1 MHQIPQELKELN
13 QWHCWKDVNGNK
25 IPIQVNGNAA
35 KSNDPAT
42 WTDYQTAVDAAE
54 FHTGLA
60 FEIAEPYTG
69 VDLDNCL
76 DAFGNLREWAIPIV
90 GRLDGVAYAEISP
103 SGKGIKFITRG
114 TKLPGAR
121 CTHQFEG
128 EKQQVEVYDHARFW
142 TVTGKTYNWQ
152 DEIKNGQAAVEWI
165 CREYLMPVEKPVRV
179 PVPSRGFPLDSRVQ
193 NYVDG
198 ASPAGLGDR
207 NNAAFRLAGHLWAM
221 TGDDGERLDEDAVW
235 QSMQVWNSRNGEPL
249 SDAELQ
255 SVTTSA
261 SRNGTARPDKRSE
274 MPLPATDD
282 GVNISG
288 IMKEFEEFK
297 ALPPTYDHL
306 CLEIPGLIGD
316 LIQHNLRTAF
326 YPLPELALA
335 GALSLMSVLTGGK
348 VAYRGARTNLY
359 SMGLA
364 PSGAGKDHSRK
375 LNRKILLHAG
385 APEVCGPERIGS
397 HAGIVTAMAG
407 NWRTLFQIDE
417 IGMLFATMKS
427 AGKQAPH
434 LANISSVLMQIY
446 SSADSI
452 WMGDAYGDANKV
464 KQLSYPHCVVYGT
477 SVPDGFWESVSN
489 DQMQNGLIGRFLVFE
504 NEEYV
509 DYQEPEFS
517 EIPAGIIERARAWM
531 ELETG
536 SGNLAGID
544 GGSPANID
552 ASAEAG
558 ERLKTHAMAISDR
571 RKSESPVN
579 AAIWSRVAEKT
590 NKIALLFAS
599 SRWAPGTPLPSIS
612 IEDADRA
619 IRLNNWL
626 TRRMLAKAGE
636 HLSGNQV
643 EADHLK
649 VLRMIRSKDEWS
661 MNELTRKTRWLKTR
675 ERREILDALTLGD
688 EITQEVVS
696 TGGRPVTIVKAINR
710 PEAWT

>member
-1 MHQIPQELKELN
+1 
-13 QWHCWKDVNGNK
+13 
-25 IPIQVNGNAA
+25 VNGNAA
-35 KSNDPAT
+35 KSNDPDT
-42 WTDYQTAVDAAE
+42 WTDYQTAVDASE

-76 DAFGNLREWAIPIV
+76 DSFGELRPWAIPIV
-90 GRLDGVAYAEISP
+90 ARLDGLAYAEISP

-114 TKLPGAR
+114 AKLPGAR

-128 EKQQVEVYDHARFW
+128 EKQQVEVYDHSRFW

-152 DEIKNGQAAVEWI
+152 DTIENGQAAIEWI
-165 CREYLMPVEKPVRV
+165 CREYLMPTEKPASKDFNRQVRQTV
-179 PVPSRGFPLDSRVQ
+179 TAGMGLNGRAVEYAMV
-193 NYVDG
+193 
-198 ASPAGLGDR
+198 ASPAGSGDR

-221 TGDDGERLDEDAVW
+221 TGDDGERLNEDMVW
-235 QSMQVWNSRNGEPL
+235 ECVQTWNVSNPEPL
-249 SDAELQ
+249 GEDELRKA
-255 SVTTSA
+255 VVSA
-261 SRNGTARPDKRSE
+261 GRNGTARPDKRSE
-274 MPLPATDD
+274 RPLPTIDS
-282 GVNISG
+282 GVNIGG
-288 IMKEFEEFK
+288 IMREFEEFK
-297 ALPPTYDHL
+297 SLPPTYDHL

-316 LIQHNLRTAF
+316 LIKYNLRTAF

-348 VAYRGARTNLY
+348 IAYRGTRSNLY
-359 SMGLA
+359 CMGLA
-364 PSGAGKDHSRK
+364 PSGAGKDQSRK
-375 LNRKILLHAG
+375 LNRQILLHAG
-385 APEVCGPERIGS
+385 SPETCGPERIGS
-397 HAGIVTAMAG
+397 HAGIITAMAG

-464 KQLSYPHCVVYGT
+464 KQLTYPHCVVYGT

-517 EIPAGIIERARAWM
+517 ELPVDIIDRARAWLGM
-531 ELETG
+531 ETG

-552 ASAEAG
+552 ASPEAA
-558 ERLKTHAMAISDR
+558 ERLRTHAMAISDR

-579 AAIWSRVAEKT
+579 AAIWSRVAEKS
-590 NKIALLFAS
+590 NKIALLFAA
-599 SRWAPGTPLPSIS
+599 SRWTPEASLPSIS
-612 IEDADRA
+612 LKDADCA

-626 TRRMLAKAGE
+626 TRRMLHKAAE

-649 VLRMIRSKDEWS
+649 VLRMIRSRDEWS
-661 MNELTRKTRWLKTR
+661 LNELTRMTRWLKVR

-688 EITQEVVS
+688 EIIQEVVT
-696 TGGRPVTIVKAINR
+696 TGGRPVTIIR
-710 PEAWT
+710 SLGQSGGR